1 MSLGATDAIPVT
13 VLTGSLGAGK
23 TTLLNRILRNAGD
36 RKVAVLV
43 NDVGELNVDA
53 ELVSE
58 QSDLSVA
65 DGTVAELSNGCI
77 CCELRDDL
85 ETAVVRLARER
96 SFDHL
101 VVEPSGISDPAPV
114 ARLFTGGSAAAA
126 RYDVDAVVAVVDAR
140 QFADTFDV
148 DETRRVSSANRN
160 ASRSGDVDGQRPSG
174 RRGNLG
180 DGGEGTPKR
189 TLATGD
195 DGERRPLSDL
205 LVEQVEFAD
214 LVVLNKCDLVSD
226 VERERVESVVRAL
239 RPDAEI
245 LVAEYAAAPVDR
257 LLDTGLFDPATA
269 AERAGWRRALDAAAD
284 EADEDAGDGRAHRDH
299 GHSYPEEEYGVD
311 SFVYRRR
318 RPFHPARAAALLAD
332 PPKSVLRAKGSM
344 WVAGREDAHLTYSRA
359 GPSAYV
365 EVTGRW
371 VASLP
376 EFEQGAYRRNRSNL
390 GFEWDEEWGDRRTG
404 LVFIGRGVD
413 EEALVAAL
421 DDCLLTDE
429 ETAES
434 WDAFENPFPDEPG
447 GRTTLAEPTPEE

>member
-1 MSLGATDAIPVT
+1 MSLGGSDATPVT
-13 VLTGSLGAGK
+13 ILTGSLGAGK
-23 TTLLNRILRNAGD
+23 TTLLNHLLRNAGD
-36 RKVAVLV
+36 RSVAVLV
-43 NDVGELNVDA
+43 NDMGELNVDA

-58 QSDLSVA
+58 ESDLSVA

-101 VVEPSGISDPAPV
+101 VVEPSGISEPAPV
-114 ARLFTGGSAAAA
+114 ARLFTGGSPAAA

-140 QFADTFDV
+140 QFADTFGSDG
-148 DETRRVSSANRN
+148 EPTRAVAE
-160 ASRSGDVDGQRPSG
+160 DG
-174 RRGNLG
+174 
-180 DGGEGTPKR
+180 
-189 TLATGD
+189 

-226 VERERVESVVRAL
+226 AERERVESVVRAL
-239 RPDAEI
+239 RPDADI
-245 LVAEYAAAPVDR
+245 VAAEYAAVPVDR
-257 LLDTGLFDPATA
+257 LLDTDLFDPGTA
-269 AERAGWRRALDAAAD
+269 AERAGWRRALDAD
-284 EADEDAGDGRAHRDH
+284 ESGDRDGGVGH
-299 GHSYPEEEYGVD
+299 DHDGHSDHEHEHAHPEEAYGVD

-318 RPFHPARAAALLAD
+318 RPFHPARVAALLAD
-332 PPKSVLRAKGSM
+332 LPGSVLRAKGSM

-359 GPSAYV
+359 GPSAYA

-376 EFEQGAYRRNRSNL
+376 EFEQDAYRRNRSDL

-404 LVFIGRGVD
+404 LVFIGRGMD

-421 DDCLLTDE
+421 NDCLLTDE
-429 ETAES
+429 EMGES
-434 WDAFENPFPDEPG
+434 WETFENPFPEEPG
-447 GRTTLAEPTPEE
+447 GRATLSEPTPEE

>member
-1 MSLGATDAIPVT
+1 MSLGGSDAIPVT
-13 VLTGSLGAGK
+13 ILTGSLGAGK
-23 TTLLNRILRNAGD
+23 TTLLNHLLRNAGD
-36 RKVAVLV
+36 RNVAVLV
-43 NDVGELNVDA
+43 NDMGELNVDA

-58 QSDLSVA
+58 ESELSVA

-101 VVEPSGISDPAPV
+101 VVEPSGISEPAPV
-114 ARLFTGGSAAAA
+114 ARLFTGGSPAAA

-140 QFADTFDV
+140 QFADTFG
-148 DETRRVSSANRN
+148 S
-160 ASRSGDVDGQRPSG
+160 
-174 RRGNLG
+174 
-180 DGGEGTPKR
+180 GGEPTR
-189 TLATGD
+189 TVAEGG

-214 LVVLNKCDLVSD
+214 LVVLNKRDLVSD
-226 VERERVESVVRAL
+226 AERERVESVVRAL
-239 RPDAEI
+239 RPDADI
-245 LVAEYAAAPVDR
+245 VAAEYAEVPVDR
-257 LLDTGLFDPATA
+257 LFGTDLFDPGTA
-269 AERAGWRRALDAAAD
+269 AERAGWRRALDGS
-284 EADEDAGDGRAHRDH
+284 EAKGESAGSDEDGGRETDHADHDHEHAH
-299 GHSYPEEEYGVD
+299 PEAAYGVD

-318 RPFHPARAAALLAD
+318 RPFHPARVAALLAD
-332 PPKSVLRAKGSM
+332 LPESVLRAKGSM

-376 EFEQGAYRRNRSNL
+376 EFEQEAYRRNRSDL

-404 LVFIGRGVD
+404 LVFIGRGMD
-413 EEALVAAL
+413 EEALVASL
-421 DDCLLTDE
+421 NDCLLTDSE
-429 ETAES
+429 FSAE
-434 WDAFENPFPDEPG
+434 WDAFENPFPEEPG
-447 GRTTLAEPTPEE
+447 VRATLSEPTPGE

>member
-1 MSLGATDAIPVT
+1 MSLGAADAIPVT

-23 TTLLNRILRNAGD
+23 TTLLNRILRDAGD

-43 NDVGELNVDA
+43 NDMGELNVDA

-58 QSDLSVA
+58 ESDLSVA

-114 ARLFTGGSAAAA
+114 ARLFTGGSPAAA

-140 QFADTFDV
+140 QFADTFDADGNPARTV
-148 DETRRVSSANRN
+148 ETGA
-160 ASRSGDVDGQRPSG
+160 
-174 RRGNLG
+174 
-180 DGGEGTPKR
+180 
-189 TLATGD
+189 

-205 LVEQVEFAD
+205 LVEQVEFAN

-226 VERERVESVVRAL
+226 AEQERVESVVRAL

-245 LVAEYAAAPVDR
+245 LAAEYADVPVDR
-257 LLDTGLFDPATA
+257 LLDAGLFEPGTA
-269 AERAGWRRALDAAAD
+269 AERAGWRRTLDGEDDRSGDHD
-284 EADEDAGDGRAHRDH
+284 EVEDDHDHSDHEHGDH
-299 GHSYPEEEYGVD
+299 GHSHPEEAYGVD

-318 RPFHPARAAALLAD
+318 RPFHPGRVAALLAD
-332 PPKSVLRAKGSM
+332 LPESVLRAKGSM
-344 WVAGREDAHLTYSRA
+344 WVAGRDDAHLTYSRA

-376 EFEQGAYRRNRSNL
+376 EFEQDAYRRNRAEL

-404 LVFIGRGVD
+404 LVFIGREMD
-413 EEALVAAL
+413 EEALVASL

-429 ETAES
+429 EFSAE
-434 WDAFENPFPDEPG
+434 WDAFENPFPEDPG
-447 GRTTLAEPTPEE
+447 GRTTLSEPTPESEPGSG